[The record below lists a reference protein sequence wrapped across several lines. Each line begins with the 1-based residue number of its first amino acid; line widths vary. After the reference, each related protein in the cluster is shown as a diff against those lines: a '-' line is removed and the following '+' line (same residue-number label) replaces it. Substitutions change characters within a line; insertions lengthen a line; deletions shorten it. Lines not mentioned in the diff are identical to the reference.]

1 MGFQV
6 VDEAYQELRAA
17 VDWEIAYVDNAYFKE
32 NPQEI
37 NPSEIELSNLIVEM
51 DIQKQKLA

>member
-32 NPQEI
+32 NP
-37 NPSEIELSNLIVEM
+37 
-51 DIQKQKLA
+51 